1 MKVERVGI
9 AGFGELASGIAHL
22 VASAGYATAVWDIDE
37 KSLDSG
43 QSVFKTSIDEAFASG
58 TLTKEKKKEILT
70 KITFGTELAT
80 LKDSDLVIESVSE
93 DIELKK
99 NTFSDLSHIVAEK
112 ALLATTTSCYSVTT
126 ISQSAKSPERV
137 LGLHFFEP
145 AQATKLVEVIKTER
159 SSQETISLALD
170 FCAKIGKET
179 VVSKDAPGFIV
190 NYLFVPYMNQAL
202 EAYDHGLASEEDL
215 DMALRMG
222 LGYPKGPLELI
233 NIIGPEKYLHL
244 TSILYERLLD
254 PRFAPPAVLK
264 RMVDAEGPRK

>member
-1 MKVERVGI
+1 MKIEMVGI
-9 AGFGELASGIAHL
+9 AGFKELGSGIAHL
-22 VASAGYATAVWDIDE
+22 VASAGYSTAVWDNDQ
-37 KSLDSG
+37 KSLGYTESL
-43 QSVFKTSIDEAFASG
+43 FKASIDEACESG
-58 TLTKEKKKEILT
+58 TLTKEKRNEILT
-70 KITFGTELAT
+70 KITFSTKLST
-80 LKDSDLVIESVSE
+80 LKDSDLVIEAVSE
-93 DIELKK
+93 DIELKNK
-99 NTFSDLSHIVAEK
+99 TFSYLSDIVAEK
-112 ALLATTTSCYSVTT
+112 ALLATTTSCFSVTE
-126 ISQSAKSPERV
+126 ISQSAKNPERV

-145 AQATKLVEVIKTER
+145 AQVTRLVEVIKAEK

-202 EAYDHGLASEEDL
+202 EAYDHGLASKEDL

-233 NIIGPEKYLHL
+233 NFIGPEKYLHL

-254 PRFAPPAVLK
+254 PRFAPPVILK
-264 RMVDAEGPRK
+264 RMIDVEGPKR